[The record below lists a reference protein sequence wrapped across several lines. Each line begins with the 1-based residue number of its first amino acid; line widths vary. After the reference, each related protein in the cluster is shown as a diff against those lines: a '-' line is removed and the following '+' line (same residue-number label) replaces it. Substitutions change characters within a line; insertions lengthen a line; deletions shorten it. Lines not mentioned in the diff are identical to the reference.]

1 MKNSK
6 KKRKVVKTKSIT
18 LTYNVFNDG
27 TIEISSEYNGNFDTM
42 EIVGIYQSEIIDT
55 LKRSADDARG

>member
-27 TIEISSEYNGNFDTM
+27 TIEIGSAYNGNFDTM

-55 LKRSADDARG
+55 LKRSADDARD